1 MTTETSAD
9 LALAL
14 GLPNDLQ
21 FDVGVNLG
29 LNPQTAAVEG
39 YCGVSKRF

>member
-1 MTTETSAD
+1 MTTQASAD

-21 FDVGVNLG
+21 LDCGVNLG
-29 LNPQTAAVEG
+29 LNPQTAAAEG
-39 YCGVSKRF
+39 YLGVSRRF